1 MFMWAFENTVLEDSK
16 KKYKKTIRI
25 KSPYHF
31 YNFPKILTKFLSFFF
46 FLITKNLEFNI
57 FYITNEYYDN

>member
-31 YNFPKILTKFLSFFF
+31 YNFPEIFDKISVVFF
-46 FLITKNLEFNI
+46 
-57 FYITNEYYDN
+57 D

>member
-16 KKYKKTIRI
+16 KHIKKKTIKI

-31 YNFPKILTKFLSFFF
+31 YNFPEIFDKISVVFF
-46 FLITKNLEFNI
+46 
-57 FYITNEYYDN
+57 

>member
-1 MFMWAFENTVLEDSK
+1 MFMWAFENTVLENSKKHIK

-31 YNFPKILTKFLSFFF
+31 YNFPEIFDKISVVFV
-46 FLITKNLEFNI
+46 FLITKNLKFDI
-57 FYITNEYYDN
+57 FLYN

>member
-31 YNFPKILTKFLSFFF
+31 YNFPEIFDKISVVF
-46 FLITKNLEFNI
+46 FLIKYFRVL
-57 FYITNEYYDN
+57 YYLYNY

>member
-1 MFMWAFENTVLEDSK
+1 MFMGAFENTVLEDSK

-31 YNFPKILTKFLSFFF
+31 YNFPEIFDKISVVFFF
-46 FLITKNLEFNI
+46 FDYKKFGIRYFFI
-57 FYITNEYYDN
+57 

>member
-1 MFMWAFENTVLEDSK
+1 MFMYAFENTVLENSK

-31 YNFPKILTKFLSFFF
+31 YNFPEIFDKISVVFF
-46 FLITKNLEFNI
+46 FLITKNLEFDI
-57 FYITNEYYDN
+57 FLYN